1 MVRLKVFVTLAFS
14 LLYLVLT
21 SSHSFGVSSTWTV
34 ASFPNSRQPYT
45 VHFANNLFVAAPWDQ
60 SATYVLTSTDGTTWT
75 ERSIPVAGGW
85 EAISYGN
92 GVWVVVG
99 DVGAGSAV
107 NKYIYSSDGITWSAS
122 NTVPSGAVRD
132 VAFGNGI
139 FVATHGGGCSN
150 QCIRTSTDG
159 ITWTQRSTPNTG
171 NYRSVVYTGSAF
183 YAGSNTGQGITS
195 TDGLTWTSTPDIGN
209 STEELAY
216 GAGVW
221 VSIANGSIY
230 SSSNFSSWTQSTGYS
245 TGKNW
250 QHVLYANNKFTA
262 IAYDGTINTSSN
274 GSSWESDTSNLM
286 VGGFLAFGAG
296 KFVALSYQ
304 NAYATLTVK
313 ITPTFTWS
321 NVSKTY
327 GDTAFRLTAP
337 TSSTS
342 GSFTYSSATTSVI
355 SLTSDTA
362 TVVAPGTSVITAS
375 FTPTDTA
382 TYNSATTTM
391 TVTVS
396 KAAQSTLTFALST
409 ASKNS
414 PYSQAI
420 TMTPSG
426 GSGTGAITYAIA
438 AGGTA
443 SSCALANSTETNTVT
458 ATSGGT
464 CLIQAT
470 KATDT
475 NYLVATSATQTFTF
489 NAPLTLIYAV
499 GDSGTG
505 TAPTLSGTY
514 FAGDTATVAAGS
526 ALSRAGFTFDGW
538 RNTSN
543 ASVAAGSTFTF
554 SINDTLTAQW
564 RQTSLYGLSDS
575 EITEL
580 QSWNASTNTNSGT
593 VSNASS
599 SFTVTVPGSSL
610 PTGTTVK
617 LWEVA
622 NSNLA
627 RSKVGSDKD
636 YIVNLVVSWLK
647 SDGTVPTA
655 SLPITLSISNSSIKN
670 GAIAYQIIGN
680 SVTQIG
686 TATADGLISLSVT
699 DDPVLAIANPV
710 STGGGGGGSGGGGS
724 VGGGSVGLPLT
735 EDKSKLEEQ
744 PKSNESIAQSN
755 KLLRLQHTVTFGIS
769 AAWLN
774 SYNIKQVRAFLDST
788 LQKVE
793 VNQVTVKAYVQPSK
807 IQLPNL
813 DLARARAVVSLLKRE
828 GLSAKYV
835 IERGG
840 VAPSKSGDKSRIAII
855 TVEGREKIN

>member
-1 MVRLKVFVTLAFS
+1 M
-14 LLYLVLT
+14 
-21 SSHSFGVSSTWTV
+21 
-34 ASFPNSRQPYT
+34 PNQL
-45 VHFANNLFVAAPWDQ
+45 NQN
-60 SATYVLTSTDGTTWT
+60 G
-75 ERSIPVAGGW
+75 
-85 EAISYGN
+85 GN
-92 GVWVVVG
+92 GG
-99 DVGAGSAV
+99 PG
-107 NKYIYSSDGITWSAS
+107 
-122 NTVPSGAVRD
+122 
-132 VAFGNGI
+132 
-139 FVATHGGGCSN
+139 
-150 QCIRTSTDG
+150 
-159 ITWTQRSTPNTG
+159 
-171 NYRSVVYTGSAF
+171 
-183 YAGSNTGQGITS
+183 
-195 TDGLTWTSTPDIGN
+195 
-209 STEELAY
+209 
-216 GAGVW
+216 
-221 VSIANGSIY
+221 
-230 SSSNFSSWTQSTGYS
+230 
-245 TGKNW
+245 
-250 QHVLYANNKFTA
+250 
-262 IAYDGTINTSSN
+262 INTF
-274 GSSWESDTSNLM
+274 SNLLNQFSPALG
-286 VGGFLAFGAG
+286 VGGFIAGGGGGGGNYGDAANHIQSSGGSGGGGGGGWKGNRNGSAGAVNTG
-296 KFVALSYQ
+296 GGGGGASYSGWKQGSNGGSGLILIKFAKPS
-304 NAYATLTVK
+304 TKT
-313 ITPTFTWS
+313 TPTFTWS

-337 TSSTS
+337 TPSTS

-362 TVVAPGTSVITAS
+362 TIVAPGTSVITAS
-375 FTPTDTA
+375 FTPTDTD

-409 ASKNS
+409 ASKNQ

-426 GSGTGAITYAIA
+426 GSGTGAITYVIA

-443 SSCALANSTETNTVT
+443 TGCALANSTETNTVT

-489 NAPLTLIYAV
+489 NALLTLTYAV

-526 ALSRAGFTFDGW
+526 ALSRAGFTFNGW

-655 SLPITLSISNSSIKN
+655 SSPVTLTISNSTIK
-670 GAIAYQIIGN
+670 
-680 SVTQIG
+680 VV
-686 TATADGLISLSVT
+686 LSPT
-699 DDPVLAIANPV
+699 
-710 STGGGGGGSGGGGS
+710 
-724 VGGGSVGLPLT
+724 
-735 EDKSKLEEQ
+735 K
-744 PKSNESIAQSN
+744 
-755 KLLRLQHTVTFGIS
+755 
-769 AAWLN
+769 
-774 SYNIKQVRAFLDST
+774 
-788 LQKVE
+788 
-793 VNQVTVKAYVQPSK
+793 
-807 IQLPNL
+807 
-813 DLARARAVVSLLKRE
+813 
-828 GLSAKYV
+828 
-835 IERGG
+835 
-840 VAPSKSGDKSRIAII
+840 
-855 TVEGREKIN
+855 